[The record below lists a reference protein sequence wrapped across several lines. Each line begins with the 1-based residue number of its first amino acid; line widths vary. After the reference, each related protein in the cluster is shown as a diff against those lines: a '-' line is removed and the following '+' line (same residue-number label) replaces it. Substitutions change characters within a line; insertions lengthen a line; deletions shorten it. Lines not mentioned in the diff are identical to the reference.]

1 MFKKWK
7 KKWSSIYSYFGISLA
22 VFTLATLLINAFIS
36 KPRRDDAMIA
46 SLEETTHKKT
56 LTLTAKA
63 LKKKLSLNLRSL
75 DVSYNLVW
83 LRKKNGYA

>member
-1 MFKKWK
+1 MH
-7 KKWSSIYSYFGISLA
+7 
-22 VFTLATLLINAFIS
+22 FIS

-83 LRKKNGYA
+83 LQKKNGYAYKNGFIHQEATRYNL